1 MDYEEIINQ
10 MSLEEKAQLCVGE
23 DYWNS
28 KEFEKYGIPKIKMS
42 DGPHGLRVQKEKQ
55 DNLGIN
61 ESEVS
66 VCFPT
71 SSTLANSWNREMA
84 YELGRAL
91 GQEAKTEGVNIVL
104 GPAINIKRTPL
115 CGRNFEYF
123 SEDPYLTGILG
134 SEYVKGLQEQ
144 NVGACVKHFAV
155 NNQENRRRTIDV
167 VIDERNLRE
176 IYLKAFEMIIEKSK
190 PWSIMSAYNKVNG
203 EYCSE
208 NTHLLEEI
216 LRKEWNYK
224 GIVISDWGAENNRVK
239 GIENDHELEMPGG
252 RGNGVEEIIEAVKT
266 GRISERKLNNIVD
279 RIINIAIRGEKDNN
293 SEKYDKEKH
302 HRIAEKIAEESI
314 VLLKNEE
321 HILPI
326 YNKKIALI
334 GDMAK
339 YPRYQ
344 GAGSSTINPYKIEN
358 AYDNLKENN
367 LIFDYAK
374 GYERI
379 ESENDKGLIKEAIN
393 VAKKN
398 EIVVLFIGLTENFE
412 SEGVDREN
420 LNIPE
425 NQIKLIEEIYKV
437 NKNIVVVLS
446 NGAPIVMPWKDK
458 VKAIITGYLGG
469 EAGARAMINCILGK
483 VNPSGKLAETYP
495 VRIEDTPCYNNY
507 PGTELTVEYQES
519 IYVGYRFYDT
529 NNLNVLFPFG
539 YGLSYTEFEY
549 SNLKVNKKDNEIEI
563 LFKIKNIG
571 NMKGKEIAQI
581 YISQENSCIFKP
593 KKELKEFEKIELDV
607 EEEKEIKIVLS
618 KKAFEYYNPET
629 FSWSVEQGKYKIL
642 IGKSS
647 KDIVLEKEI
656 FIESKDKNIEKQY
669 PKKYYT
675 GNINEITDSEF
686 EELLGRKIPNRNL
699 ILAQINE
706 ENTLEQIKETKIG
719 KYIYE
724 NQMKKM
730 KKLLK
735 EQNVNK
741 ATKIMMDLQKPLKKF
756 YEKKSSKITKEMVD
770 ELIEI
775 AKNDYDFNDNICV
788 NEYLKY

>member
-293 SEKYDKEKH
+293 SEKYDKE
-302 HRIAEKIAEESI
+302 
-314 VLLKNEE
+314 
-321 HILPI
+321 
-326 YNKKIALI
+326 
-334 GDMAK
+334 
-339 YPRYQ
+339 
-344 GAGSSTINPYKIEN
+344 
-358 AYDNLKENN
+358 
-367 LIFDYAK
+367 
-374 GYERI
+374 
-379 ESENDKGLIKEAIN
+379 
-393 VAKKN
+393 
-398 EIVVLFIGLTENFE
+398 
-412 SEGVDREN
+412 
-420 LNIPE
+420 
-425 NQIKLIEEIYKV
+425 
-437 NKNIVVVLS
+437 
-446 NGAPIVMPWKDK
+446 W
-458 VKAIITGYLGG
+458 
-469 EAGARAMINCILGK
+469 C
-483 VNPSGKLAETYP
+483 
-495 VRIEDTPCYNNY
+495 
-507 PGTELTVEYQES
+507 
-519 IYVGYRFYDT
+519 
-529 NNLNVLFPFG
+529 
-539 YGLSYTEFEY
+539 
-549 SNLKVNKKDNEIEI
+549 
-563 LFKIKNIG
+563 
-571 NMKGKEIAQI
+571 
-581 YISQENSCIFKP
+581 
-593 KKELKEFEKIELDV
+593 
-607 EEEKEIKIVLS
+607 
-618 KKAFEYYNPET
+618 
-629 FSWSVEQGKYKIL
+629 
-642 IGKSS
+642 
-647 KDIVLEKEI
+647 
-656 FIESKDKNIEKQY
+656 
-669 PKKYYT
+669 
-675 GNINEITDSEF
+675 
-686 EELLGRKIPNRNL
+686 
-699 ILAQINE
+699 
-706 ENTLEQIKETKIG
+706 
-719 KYIYE
+719 
-724 NQMKKM
+724 
-730 KKLLK
+730 
-735 EQNVNK
+735 
-741 ATKIMMDLQKPLKKF
+741 
-756 YEKKSSKITKEMVD
+756 
-770 ELIEI
+770 
-775 AKNDYDFNDNICV
+775 
-788 NEYLKY
+788 